1 MASKM
6 IVLPLSVMSQVDITD
21 STGQLSVVHRD
32 CSVTGGF
39 GQSYAH
45 LNSIT
50 PNNFTVGHSP
60 PLAIVGDLESDVPA
74 VSFTGAL
81 AIKGVSVAN
90 CTGDGTEDLFCSHSL
105 GNITV
110 KAVDL
115 PLKKGQLHLDMHVDT
130 DKVLGGVI
138 PYDFVLH
145 ATDEKNQTV
154 LCTEM
159 LVQLGG
165 CIFMAKGESHWETE
179 ENVLT
184 VGQTLQIG
192 PDETGGDESPYHD
205 DFCHS
210 IGNLCVDG
218 VQEAARLPSWGNS
231 DVIEIPAHSTKLAG
245 TSHKILSIRGAKYR
259 RALVCHR
266 LADGSK
272 IGCHNEHLHS
282 SALWTVKTEMKRLG
296 SDETEIATLQ
306 MMCHVKGC
314 HVVSP
319 GSMMVV
325 PQETDELK
333 VV

>member
-1 MASKM
+1 MAIKM
-6 IVLPLSVMSQVDITD
+6 MVFPLSVMSQSD
-21 STGQLSVVHRD
+21 STGYLAVVHRD

-60 PLAIVGDLESDVPA
+60 PLAIVGDLESDV
-74 VSFTGAL
+74 SRITFNGAL
-81 AIKGVSVAN
+81 SIKGVSVAN
-90 CTGDGTEDLFCSHSL
+90 CTGDGTEDLFCSHPL

-115 PLKKGQLHLDMHVDT
+115 PLKKGKLNLEMHVDT

-145 ATDEKNQTV
+145 AVDQQNQTV

-159 LVQLGG
+159 LTQLGW
-165 CIFMAKGESHWETE
+165 CIGMQTDKLDHWETE

-184 VGQTLQIG
+184 VGQTLHIG
-192 PDETGGDESPYHD
+192 PDETSGDESHYHE
-205 DFCHS
+205 DFCHTH
-210 IGNLCVDG
+210 GNLCVDG
-218 VQEAARLPSWGNS
+218 VEDVAKLPTWGNS
-231 DVIEIPAHSTKLAG
+231 EVIEIPTHSTKLAG
-245 TSHKILSIRGAKYR
+245 TSHKILSVRGTKYN
-259 RALVCHR
+259 RALACHR

-272 IGCHNEHLHS
+272 IGCHKEHLHS
-282 SALWTVKTEMKRLG
+282 SALWTVTTEMKRLG
-296 SDETEIATLQ
+296 SDETEIATLR
-306 MMCHVKGC
+306 MMCHEAGC
-314 HVVSP
+314 HVVTP

-325 PQETDELK
+325 PKETGELT